1 MRVAQSRHCTVFVC
15 KIAKCGN
22 DGNKL
27 AADVQQSIAVN
38 HDIRI
43 IRNIAACCAE
53 VDNSGG
59 IGAAFAVNM
68 DMRHDVV
75 AKLFFPFRNGGIV
88 YFVINM
94 RFKLRHLFIRYRK
107 TETMLRAGKRN
118 PKPAPCAV
126 AFVRREEAQHVFRGI
141 SARKGAFV
149 KFFHKLIVL
158 QQFSGSPL
166 IGGLSLPCPGRRK
179 HSLCGSR
186 FRVRRIQRICG
197 HFREARHRCE
207 SLKCRSPNREV

>member
-1 MRVAQSRHCTVFVC
+1 MEMIVKDER
-15 KIAKCGN
+15 
-22 DGNKL
+22 KL
-27 AADVQQSIAVN
+27 VEIWLTNAEKADPV
-38 HDIRI
+38 
-43 IRNIAACCAE
+43 
-53 VDNSGG
+53 
-59 IGAAFAVNM
+59 
-68 DMRHDVV
+68 
-75 AKLFFPFRNGGIV
+75 
-88 YFVINM
+88 
-94 RFKLRHLFIRYRK
+94 
-107 TETMLRAGKRN
+107 LRAGLQSVYDTYK
-118 PKPAPCAV
+118 KKKYLVAV
-126 AFVRREEAQHVFRGI
+126 FESGNCDLYAQTRDLLLYNRQRMAEQEIRREKAQHVFRGI

-166 IGGLSLPCPGRRK
+166 IGELSLPCPGRRK